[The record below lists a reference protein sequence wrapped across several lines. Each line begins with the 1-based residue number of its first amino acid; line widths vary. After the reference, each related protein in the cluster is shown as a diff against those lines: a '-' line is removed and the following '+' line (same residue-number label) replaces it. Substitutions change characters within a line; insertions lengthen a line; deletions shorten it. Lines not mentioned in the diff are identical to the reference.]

1 MQRPQERA
9 RLASSSGSGHEAPG
23 DEAPGDEAPGDD
35 APANAPATGENLCPD
50 CRGTGVL
57 DGKPCATC
65 EGTGRVTQGIGGG

>member
-23 DEAPGDEAPGDD
+23 DE

>member
-1 MQRPQERA
+1 MQRTQDSKRLGER
-9 RLASSSGSGHEAPG
+9 PG
-23 DEAPGDEAPGDD
+23 DEAPGD
-35 APANAPATGENLCPD
+35 APATGENLCPD